1 MRTFLL
7 PLLIGITSVIYIFII
22 PADPLAFKII
32 CKLIPMMLIILYAFR
47 RLPVKPSTAHRLLV
61 MGLFF
66 CIMGDGLIAVSFVAG
81 LGAFLIGHLFYLSSF
96 LKVTRA
102 SKRHLLAIVPIAIY
116 AFVIGRQLIASLL
129 IQGNDQLVLP
139 VIFYMLAIS
148 LMALSAVLTGNFQA
162 IAGSTLFIIS
172 DSILSWNMFVSAIP
186 FSDLFIMSTYYAA
199 QFLIAGSLSS
209 LGSHAG
215 HASAGLEA

>member
-1 MRTFLL
+1 
-7 PLLIGITSVIYIFII
+7 
-22 PADPLAFKII
+22 
-32 CKLIPMMLIILYAFR
+32 MLIILYAFR
-47 RLPVKPSTAHRLLV
+47 RLPVKPSAAHRLLV
-61 MGLFF
+61 IGLFF
-66 CIMGDGLIAVSFVAG
+66 CMMGDGLIAVSFVAG
-81 LGAFLIGHLFYLSSF
+81 LGAFLIGHLFYLSGF
-96 LKVTRA
+96 LKATRA

-148 LMALSAVLTGNFQA
+148 LMALSAVLTGNLQA